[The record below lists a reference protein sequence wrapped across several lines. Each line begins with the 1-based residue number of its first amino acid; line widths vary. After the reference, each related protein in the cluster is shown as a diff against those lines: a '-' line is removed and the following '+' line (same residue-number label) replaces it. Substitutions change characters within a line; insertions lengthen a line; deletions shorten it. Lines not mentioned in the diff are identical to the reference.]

1 MEGIKLLAF
10 AIFVTML
17 TTPLIRG
24 PEYQLSTG
32 PIVGGWRRTTN
43 FIRYPVRYLGMP
55 IPYCSNSIAC
65 FQLAIVL
72 SGDVE
77 LNPGPP
83 LVENPL
89 HGLQTEKDST
99 TGPQR
104 IHYDVSTLHRLN
116 RPPYQMLPRDT
127 WNTICELGV
136 GRHRR
141 THRGRRALKH
151 PPTTTIQTIIGNRP
165 LPLVNYLMRLE

>member
-77 LNPGPP
+77 LNPGPIEGTRQTK
-83 LVENPL
+83 LVFR
-89 HGLQTEKDST
+89 KSD
-99 TGPQR
+99 
-104 IHYDVSTLHRLN
+104 ID
-116 RPPYQMLPRDT
+116 
-127 WNTICELGV
+127 CE
-136 GRHRR
+136 
-141 THRGRRALKH
+141 
-151 PPTTTIQTIIGNRP
+151 QD
-165 LPLVNYLMRLE
+165 